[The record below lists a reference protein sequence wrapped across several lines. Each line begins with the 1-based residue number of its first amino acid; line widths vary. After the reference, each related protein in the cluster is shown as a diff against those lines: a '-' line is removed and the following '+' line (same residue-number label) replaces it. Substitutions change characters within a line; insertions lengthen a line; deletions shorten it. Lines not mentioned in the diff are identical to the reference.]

1 MEKIRIDIL
10 GQEYTVVS
18 DESPKYVRSL
28 ASRLASHISTV
39 LENATVP
46 QNAAMALVAISY
58 LDELEKS
65 AAEIEK
71 LKAEKVT
78 CENEIVELRSQIYE
92 LKETL
97 AKAEP
102 KSDAKTQVNIQ
113 PQTQPQKT
121 DFDGAQLKLI

>member
-1 MEKIRIDIL
+1 MEKIRIEIL

-28 ASRLASHISTV
+28 ASRLSSHIATV
-39 LENATVP
+39 LENSTVP

-71 LKAEKVT
+71 LKAKAVS
-78 CENEIVELRSQIYE
+78 CENENAELRVQLGE
-92 LKETL
+92 LKDTL
-97 AKAEP
+97 AKLQVKEETP
-102 KSDAKTQVNIQ
+102 AK
-113 PQTQPQKT
+113 PQEKPQN
-121 DFDGAQLKLI
+121 FDGAQLKLI